1 MLPNLDFANK
11 TIFPSFF
18 LFLLIIN
25 LYYLIPAVIAQIF
38 NPITELI
45 IPVRI
50 AIKKAKAEI
59 ETRPVIDIVI
69 DPVINIIQNSTTILC
84 FLLNNLFSFIS
95 SIE

>member
-11 TIFPSFF
+11 TILPSFF
-18 LFLLIIN
+18 LFFLIIN

-38 NPITELI
+38 NPITKLI

>member
-11 TIFPSFF
+11 TILPSFF
-18 LFLLIIN
+18 LFFLIIN

-38 NPITELI
+38 NPIAKLI